1 MQIITPNYI
10 LTPSALLQEMSVAF
24 DKIIHKIA
32 PLEELKSLFP
42 DANIIKLEKNS
53 LLMPGLINAHVH
65 VEFSANKTELSY
77 GDFISWLYSVIEN
90 RQQLIGGCDNECMKK
105 AIDSMLESG
114 ITTFGAISSH
124 AMDLEACA
132 TAPQNVIFFNE
143 LIGSQATMAD
153 ALFGDFISRLDASK
167 AVQREGFYPA
177 VAIHSPY
184 SVHPILIK
192 KALKIAKEENLKLTA
207 HFMESS
213 AERKWLDESRG
224 EFADFFE
231 KLLKQNSAISD
242 SGEFLEHFNGQ
253 STMLTH
259 VVKAND
265 DELKT
270 LSSNGHTV
278 IHCPISNRL
287 LGNGA
292 LDLKKLEEQNIR
304 WICATD
310 GLSSNYK
317 LDLFEEM
324 KIALFMHSNM
334 PLLDLAKKLIRSVTI
349 DASDAL
355 GLNSGEI
362 AEGKNADML
371 VIDLESEPNDELA
384 IHLILHRYNI
394 SKIYINGMLKKG
406 TQCSL

>member
-90 RQQLIGGCDNECMKK
+90 REELIGGCDNECMKK
-105 AIDSMLESG
+105 AIESMLESG

-153 ALFGDFISRLDASK
+153 ALFGDFLSRLDASK
-167 AVQREGFYPA
+167 AVQRDGFYPA

-224 EFADFFE
+224 DFADFFE

-242 SGEFLEHFNGQ
+242 SGEFLEHFNSQ

-270 LSSNGHTV
+270 LSSNSHTV

-292 LDLKKLEEQNIR
+292 LDLKKLEEHNIR

-362 AEGKNADML
+362 REGKNADML